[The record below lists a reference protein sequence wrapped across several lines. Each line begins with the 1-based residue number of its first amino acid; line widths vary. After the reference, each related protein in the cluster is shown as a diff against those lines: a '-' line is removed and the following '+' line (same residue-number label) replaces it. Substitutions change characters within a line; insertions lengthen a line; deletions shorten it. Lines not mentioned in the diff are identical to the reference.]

1 VLPSISA
8 ASTAWGAV
16 ISVIRIEK
24 RRGSPLGF
32 YLAGALRHGVDAKG
46 WFKTCINVSACR
58 SPSPSLRLLQN
69 KASKTPK
76 AGRNAV
82 TSLLSR
88 RSVLS
93 AAAAL
98 SATAALP
105 RSAAADWRPTETV
118 RIIVPAAAG
127 GSTDVMGRFLA
138 QHLQATWGQS
148 AVVENRSGAGG
159 TIGTAEVARQK
170 GDGHTILIGNPG
182 PNAIAYSI
190 FRNLTY
196 QPDQLQPVSNMIRIP
211 NMVSAHPSVP
221 IKSIAE
227 LIAYIKANPD
237 KLTYGSSGTGQ
248 SPHLTGAWFLQLTGL
263 KMVHVPFRGAGPA
276 LQAALGGEIQI
287 LFDNL
292 YPSLPQAQEGKL
304 NGLAVTTPER
314 SALAPQIPTM
324 RESAPELAKF
334 DVSSWFG
341 VFLPK
346 SAPAPVVDALNKEIK
361 KMLERE
367 DIKRNIV
374 AMGATADYGTPVQFA
389 SFVEAETAKFKS
401 IIDNEGLQ
409 MEVK

>member
-1 VLPSISA
+1 MTRP
-8 ASTAWGAV
+8 
-16 ISVIRIEK
+16 
-24 RRGSPLGF
+24 
-32 YLAGALRHGVDAKG
+32 
-46 WFKTCINVSACR
+46 
-58 SPSPSLRLLQN
+58 
-69 KASKTPK
+69 
-76 AGRNAV
+76 
-82 TSLLSR
+82 LSR
-88 RSVLS
+88 RRVLS
-93 AAAAL
+93 AAAAF
-98 SATAALP
+98 SATAAWP
-105 RSAAADWRPTETV
+105 RGSYAADWRPTETV

-127 GSTDVMGRFLA
+127 GSTDVMGRLLG
-138 QHLQATWGQS
+138 QHLQVAWGQS

-190 FRNLTY
+190 FKNLSY
-196 QPDQLQPVSNMIRIP
+196 RPEQLQPVSNMIRIP
-211 NMVSAHPSVP
+211 NIVSAHPSVP

-237 KLTYGSSGTGQ
+237 RLTYGSSGTGQ

-263 KMVHVPFRGAGPA
+263 KMVHAPFRGAGPA

-292 YPSLPQAQEGKL
+292 YPSLPQVQDGKL
-304 NGLAVTTPER
+304 NALAVTTPER
-314 SALAPQIPTM
+314 STSAPEIPTM

-346 SAPAPVVDALNKEIK
+346 TAPAPVVDALNKEVKAMLARDDIK
-361 KMLERE
+361 K
-367 DIKRNIV
+367 NIV
-374 AMGATADYGTPVQFA
+374 AMGATADYGTPAQFT
-389 SFVEAETAKFKS
+389 SFVEAETDKFKA
-401 IIDNEGLQ
+401 IIDTEGLQ